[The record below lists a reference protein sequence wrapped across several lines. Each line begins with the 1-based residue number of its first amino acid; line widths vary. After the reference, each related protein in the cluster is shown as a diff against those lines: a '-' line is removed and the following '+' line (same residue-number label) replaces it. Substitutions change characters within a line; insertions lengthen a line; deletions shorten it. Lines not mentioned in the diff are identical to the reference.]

1 MAFENRPISLAEL
14 PRFNEVELSPVERVH
29 AWIGLVLWL
38 LVCTGLVGVAALVL
52 QRQPEPPPAWLLP
65 VVITLALAQCVRVFA
80 YRLSLR
86 FALRSHDMIFADGL
100 FWRSQTIQP
109 LCRVQHVEIERG
121 PIEKRFNLATL
132 KLFSA
137 GSSMATFAI
146 PGLVSEDAERLRAFV
161 LDYTAAS
168 TDVGVAVAERGL
180 PSAQVGES

>member
-1 MAFENRPISLAEL
+1 MTFENPPVALSEL
-14 PRFNEVELSPVERVH
+14 PRIADVELHPVQRSH

-38 LVCTGLVGVAALVL
+38 VICAALAAGAAFVL
-52 QRQPEPPPAWLLP
+52 QQQQPPPPEWLLP
-65 VVITLALAQCVRVFA
+65 ALLLLATAQCIRVFA
-80 YRLSLR
+80 YRRTLR
-86 FALRSHDMIFADGL
+86 YALRSHDMIFAAGL

-146 PGLVSEDAERLRAFV
+146 PGLAGDDAERLRAFV
-161 LDYTAAS
+161 LDYTTPSDEAESVSEQAS
-168 TDVGVAVAERGL
+168 
-180 PSAQVGES
+180 S